1 MSIIFN
7 PGKNILFPN
16 YNTGIMRLL
25 NYDENNKSALLWC
38 AASQQIART
47 LVIGGKMKAEDMV
60 IHSLSGPVQHFLT
73 SSFPVRLLRLTGVLN
88 WF

>member
-25 NYDENNKSALLWC
+25 NYDKNKSALLWC
-38 AASQQIART
+38 AASQQIARK
-47 LVIGGKMKAEDMV
+47 LVMGEE
-60 IHSLSGPVQHFLT
+60 
-73 SSFPVRLLRLTGVLN
+73 
-88 WF
+88 

>member
-16 YNTGIMRLL
+16 YNITRLL

-47 LVIGGKMKAEDMV
+47 LVIGGRM
-60 IHSLSGPVQHFLT
+60 T
-73 SSFPVRLLRLTGVLN
+73 C
-88 WF
+88 

>member
-7 PGKNILFPN
+7 PGKNILFLN

-38 AASQQIART
+38 DARQQIART
-47 LVIGGKMKAEDMV
+47 LVIGGRMKA
-60 IHSLSGPVQHFLT
+60 
-73 SSFPVRLLRLTGVLN
+73 
-88 WF
+88 